1 MRRLSKGFTRTDR
14 SRFYTDLFKGK
25 VNTMENENNINEYA
39 AQTVQQDRT
48 EETAASEAPTG
59 DESPSPV
66 NTVDTMR
73 SYKSDCFRF
82 GLFLILTLLLREI
95 AIGVSPLLFSFV
107 EKLDIGSAEALYAI
121 SLLYS
126 ALFCQI
132 LPSIL
137 AVFMLKYS
145 FKNLCGG
152 FKPPKQSKKAFAN
165 FPAMYGA
172 GMTVNLITM
181 AVMSLILKKGD
192 IGDSINSTGLQPPT
206 LASSFILFIL
216 TVIIAPVFE
225 EFIFRGAVMN
235 LLKPYGGGIAIFVSA
250 FCFGIYH
257 GNFQQFFYAFA
268 LGIALGYIGYATDS
282 IFCTTLLH
290 LMFNGVSGVL
300 MILISTDAVKTR
312 SLDPYAELSDGES
325 LVMTLYAIFMI
336 IIIVTALVG
345 FIALINKL
353 KKIKKYRIP
362 KVWGEVS
369 NGKKMAIM
377 LLTLPVI
384 LAVLLMVDIMGFG
397 IIGERLAEAV
407 SSAIGQSI

>member
-1 MRRLSKGFTRTDR
+1 
-14 SRFYTDLFKGK
+14 
-25 VNTMENENNINEYA
+25 MENENNINENVASQLPQNVLTDEA
-39 AQTVQQDRT
+39 A
-48 EETAASEAPTG
+48 APEAPTDDG
-59 DESPSPV
+59 DSSSV
-66 NTVDTMR
+66 HTMR

-82 GLFLILTLLLREI
+82 GLFLIFTLLLREI
-95 AIGVSPLLFSFV
+95 ATGISPLLLSLI
-107 EKLDIGSAEALYAI
+107 ETLNIESTEALYAI

-132 LPSIL
+132 LPSVL
-137 AVFMLKYS
+137 AAVMLKYS

-206 LASSFILFIL
+206 LASSFILFVL

-268 LGIALGYIGYATDS
+268 LGIVLGYIGYATDS
-282 IFCTTLLH
+282 VFCTTLLH
-290 LMFNGVSGVL
+290 LMFNGISGIL
-300 MILISTDAVKTR
+300 MIFISTDAVKKR
-312 SLDPYAELSDGES
+312 SLDSSAELSNGES
-325 LVMTLYAIFMI
+325 LIMTFYAIFMI
-336 IIIVTALVG
+336 VIIVTALVG

-353 KKIKKYRIP
+353 RKIKKYRIP
-362 KVWGEVS
+362 KVWGEVG
-369 NGKKMAIM
+369 NGRKMAIM

-384 LAVLLMVDIMGFG
+384 LAMLLMVDIMGFG
-397 IIGERLAEAV
+397 YIGEKLAEAV
-407 SSAIGQSI
+407 SSMMGLNV

>member
-1 MRRLSKGFTRTDR
+1 
-14 SRFYTDLFKGK
+14 
-25 VNTMENENNINEYA
+25 MENENNINEYMQAQEAKQPEKTLDGDNLSGGA
-39 AQTVQQDRT
+39 AN
-48 EETAASEAPTG
+48 TA
-59 DESPSPV
+59 
-66 NTVDTMR
+66 MR

-82 GLFLILTLLLREI
+82 GLFLVVTLLLREL
-95 AIGVSPLLFSFV
+95 ATGLSPLFV
-107 EKLDIGSAEALYAI
+107 SLIDLLDISSVEVLYAI
-121 SLLYS
+121 SLVYS
-126 ALFCQI
+126 AIFCQI
-132 LPSIL
+132 LPSVL
-137 AVFMLKYS
+137 AAVMLKYS

-268 LGIALGYIGYATDS
+268 LGILLGYIGYATDS

-290 LMFNGVSGVL
+290 LMFNGVSGII
-300 MILISTDAVKTR
+300 MIFISTDAVKKR
-312 SLDPYAELSDGES
+312 SLDSAAELSDGES
-325 LVMTLYAIFMI
+325 LVMTFYALFMI
-336 IIIVTALVG
+336 IVIVTALVG

-353 KKIKKYRIP
+353 RKIQRYRIP

-369 NGKKMAIM
+369 NGKKMATM
-377 LLTLPVI
+377 LLTVPVI

-397 IIGERLAEAV
+397 FIGEKLSEAV
-407 SSAIGQSI
+407 SSMVGLTV

>member
-1 MRRLSKGFTRTDR
+1 
-14 SRFYTDLFKGK
+14 
-25 VNTMENENNINEYA
+25 MENENNININEYEEQ
-39 AQTVQQDRT
+39 QTEPAEENIVP
-48 EETAASEAPTG
+48 ETAAG
-59 DESPSPV
+59 DSGSSAA
-66 NTVDTMR
+66 DTIR

-82 GLFLILTLLLREI
+82 GLFLIITLFLREL
-95 AIGVSPLLFSFV
+95 ATGLSPLLLSFV
-107 EKLDIGSAEALYAI
+107 DKLNIESPEALYTV
-121 SLLYS
+121 SLIYS

-235 LLKPYGGGIAIFVSA
+235 LLKPYGGIAIFVSA

-268 LGIALGYIGYATDS
+268 LGIVLGYIGYATDS
-282 IFCTTLLH
+282 IFCTTFLH
-290 LMFNGVSGVL
+290 LMFNGISGVL

-312 SLDPYAELSDGES
+312 SLDPAAELSDGES
-325 LVMTLYAIFMI
+325 LVMTFYAIFMI

-353 KKIKKYRIP
+353 KKIKRYRIP

-369 NGKKMAIM
+369 NGRKMAIM

-384 LAVLLMVDIMGFG
+384 LAVILMVDIMGFG
-397 IIGERLAEAV
+397 IIGEKLSEAV
-407 SSAIGQSI
+407 SSMIGYSV